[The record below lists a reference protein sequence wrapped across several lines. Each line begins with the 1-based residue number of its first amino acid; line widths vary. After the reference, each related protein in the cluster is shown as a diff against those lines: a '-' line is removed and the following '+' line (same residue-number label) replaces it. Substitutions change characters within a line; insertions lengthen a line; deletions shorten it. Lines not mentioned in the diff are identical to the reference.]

1 MNKFIFIM
9 LLSLF
14 FVFVGSANAKMYECT
29 YKNDN
34 GSTVVSSYNTLIFD
48 QPNHEKLVNA
58 LRTGNCKELIVK
70 RYFIDGTICNI
81 QFYKYN
87 NKIGNL
93 TCNGNKE
100 SALIKLKEIARKDYG
115 YFGH

>member
-1 MNKFIFIM
+1 M
-9 LLSLF
+9 LISLVF
-14 FVFVGSANAKMYECT
+14 LFVENANAKMYECT
-29 YKNDN
+29 YKNKN
-34 GSTVVSSYNTLIFD
+34 GVNVVSSYNTLIFD
-48 QPNHEKLVNA
+48 QPNHEQLISA
-58 LRTGNCKELIVK
+58 LRSGNCKELIVK

-100 SALIKLKEIARKDYG
+100 SALVKLKEIARRDYG
-115 YFGH
+115 YFGN